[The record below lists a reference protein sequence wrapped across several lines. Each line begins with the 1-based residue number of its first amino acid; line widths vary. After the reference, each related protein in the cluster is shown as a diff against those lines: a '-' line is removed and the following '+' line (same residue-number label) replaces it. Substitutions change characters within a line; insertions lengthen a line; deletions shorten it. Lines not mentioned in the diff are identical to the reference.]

1 MLIVFLGAKSGGL
14 SFYDRRWNRLE
25 RRLGSLTP
33 SSKLTSL
40 LLTYTLFK
48 PYYLLLER
56 GLGALL
62 LSLPDAD
69 YLASDGYDVQDR
81 NYQEQEQTQGD
92 GWEHGALVDI
102 REKGFN
108 EAHVVI
114 AEEEEDEPRDDEY
127 HDVQRMVST

>member
-1 MLIVFLGAKSGGL
+1 M
-14 SFYDRRWNRLE
+14 
-25 RRLGSLTP
+25 
-33 SSKLTSL
+33 

-62 LSLPDAD
+62 LSLPDAH
-69 YLASDGYDVQDR
+69 YLAPDGYDVQDR

-102 REKGFN
+102 REEGFN

-114 AEEEEDEPRDDEY
+114 AKEEEDDPRDDES
-127 HDVQRMVST
+127 VSYTHLTLPTIA